1 MKKNILIIIVAFL
14 IVLVTTFSIFK
25 NNTKE
30 TDASKFK
37 KEYESLNNTYNEKSK
52 HDYVKIEIDNDKKI
66 IITSFYLNYNEDT
79 KLVKNYSI
87 KGYLLEK

>member
-1 MKKNILIIIVAFL
+1 MDLGKDEL
-14 IVLVTTFSIFK
+14 
-25 NNTKE
+25 
-30 TDASKFK
+30 
-37 KEYESLNNTYNEKSK
+37 KEYFKSHNE
-52 HDYVKIEIDNDKKI
+52 IEIDNDKKI